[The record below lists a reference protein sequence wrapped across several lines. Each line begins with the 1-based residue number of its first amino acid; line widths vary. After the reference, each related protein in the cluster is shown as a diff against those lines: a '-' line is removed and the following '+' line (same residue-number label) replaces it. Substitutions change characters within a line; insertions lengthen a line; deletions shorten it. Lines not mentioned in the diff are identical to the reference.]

1 MKINK
6 NKQQLLTTFNCTIT
20 ILNKLDGIN
29 SKTGLDVW
37 KKTVLHNCFFSTQAI
52 RNISGTTVSIGN
64 NFVCRIP
71 KNNNYK
77 PYNEWIDNL
86 EGFTLS
92 TGDFIIKGEIEEDII
107 TPNNIRSVVEKYSPN
122 AFEIRCFKDNTNTIK
137 VLEHYHL
144 EGV

>member
-6 NKQQLLTTFNCTIT
+6 NKQQLLPTFNCTIT

-86 EGFTLS
+86 GGFTLS
-92 TGDFIIKGEIEEDII
+92 TGDFIIKGEIEEDI
-107 TPNNIRSVVEKYSPN
+107 
-122 AFEIRCFKDNTNTIK
+122 
-137 VLEHYHL
+137 
-144 EGV
+144 